1 MKIDECGIYSK
12 QLKQIYSTIL
22 VKSSEKGETQEST
35 EYLDSELYNAY
46 QEILRVSDNPNT
58 IAKAM
63 YSFSKRVESGN
74 VSIADLAAV
83 ATDVAVEAFV
93 DDNKLLENNLAEE
106 GVAESLA
113 IMTILGMPL
122 NENEKETV
130 AILCS
135 DEMEASYKDVFEK
148 ANNGDETSQK
158 VKDLINRAE
167 SYIVNR
173 DKLNPKGADSGAI
186 ALIFQLTSTGDEAAL
201 LLAKK
206 IASTFGLDEVL
217 ENGNVAIDKVREAWA
232 QRQPNKDLDS
242 IVQRHNKYVTE
253 NKDTIVNKGVASNRE
268 NVAKKLEERRILE
281 FSRQVQSALK
291 QGNVGEVARLV
302 KDNVILAQKAFE
314 NDTELYSK
322 FGVDKKGGENLYK
335 RIVTIGSMLG
345 RDIPKFGQPTDIE
358 L

>member
-1 MKIDECGIYSK
+1 MKIDECGIYAE
-12 QLKQIYSTIL
+12 QLKQIHSTIL
-22 VKSSEKGETQEST
+22 KKRNENGEPQVST
-35 EYLDSELYNAY
+35 EYLDKELYDAF
-46 QEILRVSDNPNT
+46 QKILSIATNPNA
-58 IAKAM
+58 IAIAM
-63 YSFSKRVESGN
+63 NNFSKRVESGN
-74 VSIADLAAV
+74 ASIEDLSVMATEAAMEV
-83 ATDVAVEAFV
+83 IIEETEYSNNEPSEA
-93 DDNKLLENNLAEE
+93 
-106 GVAESLA
+106 VAESLA

-122 NENEKETV
+122 TENEKETV

-302 KDNVILAQKAFE
+302 KYNVILAQKAFE

-345 RDIPKFGQPTDIE
+345 REIPKFEQPTDIE

>member
-1 MKIDECGIYSK
+1 MKIDECGIYAE
-12 QLKQIYSTIL
+12 QLKQIHSTIL
-22 VKSSEKGETQEST
+22 KKRNENGEPQVST
-35 EYLDSELYNAY
+35 EYLDQELYDAF
-46 QEILRVSDNPNT
+46 QKILSIATNPNA
-58 IAKAM
+58 IAIAM
-63 YSFSKRVESGN
+63 NNFSKRVERGN
-74 VSIADLAAV
+74 ASIEDLSVMATEAAMEV
-83 ATDVAVEAFV
+83 IIEETEYSNNEPSEA
-93 DDNKLLENNLAEE
+93 
-106 GVAESLA
+106 VAESLA

-302 KDNVILAQKAFE
+302 KYNVILAQKAFE

-345 RDIPKFGQPTDIE
+345 RDIPKFEQPTDIE